1 MDMEFDV
8 FLSISQTPDS
18 SGYMPDEQTMMR
30 NYFDQVQAADKLG
43 YGIAWI
49 AQAHLSTETQKTN
62 LNPVVPH
69 FPGEIG
75 LCTDFFQLAGA
86 TFSLYTKYGWSEGH
100 TTNYGW
106 IVLAIVIFGGW
117 NPYRAAAGAYSFGLL
132 QVLAIKAQSV
142 TLALSQILPLLPF
155 PLMIFIL
162 IFIQYINRK
171 ERSSI
176 PKIIISLVGGNQPE
190 ALGKKLPEEIK

>member
-1 MDMEFDV
+1 MEFDV

-30 NYFDQVQAADKLG
+30 NYFDQVEAADKLG

-75 LCTDFFQLAGA
+75 LCTDFFQLASA
-86 TFSLYTKYGWSEGH
+86 TFSR
-100 TTNYGW
+100 TNY
-106 IVLAIVIFGGW
+106 
-117 NPYRAAAGAYSFGLL
+117 
-132 QVLAIKAQSV
+132 
-142 TLALSQILPLLPF
+142 
-155 PLMIFIL
+155 
-162 IFIQYINRK
+162 
-171 ERSSI
+171 RSS
-176 PKIIISLVGGNQPE
+176 LVLTVA
-190 ALGKKLPEEIK
+190 ALIAV

>member
-18 SGYMPDEQTMMR
+18 SGHMPDEQTMMR

-86 TFSLYTKYGWSEGH
+86 TFSRTKRIEIGSAVLSILANGGPI
-100 TTNYGW
+100 TTAERIGNFCQ
-106 IVLAIVIFGGW
+106 LL
-117 NPYRAAAGAYSFGLL
+117 GL
-132 QVLAIKAQSV
+132 
-142 TLALSQILPLLPF
+142 
-155 PLMIFIL
+155 
-162 IFIQYINRK
+162 
-171 ERSSI
+171 EDD
-176 PKIIISLVGGNQPE
+176 
-190 ALGKKLPEEIK
+190 